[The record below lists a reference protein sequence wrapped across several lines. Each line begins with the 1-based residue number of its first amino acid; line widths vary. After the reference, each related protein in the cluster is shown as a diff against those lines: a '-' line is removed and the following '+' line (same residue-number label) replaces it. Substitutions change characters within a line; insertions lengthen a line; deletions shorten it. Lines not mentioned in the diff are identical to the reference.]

1 MVVLLDNLKHDVL
14 SGNGSAREAEG
25 RINSLANVRNFGI
38 MAHIDA
44 GKTTLT
50 ERVLYYAGRLHKMG
64 EVHEGTTKMDWMV
77 EERERGITITSAA
90 TTCSWKNCQVNIID
104 TPGHVDFTAEV
115 ERSLRVLDGAVAV
128 FCAVGGVQPQSE
140 TVWRQADRYGVPRI
154 AFVNKMDRVGADFE
168 RVLNEIKVRL
178 HAPAVAL
185 QLPYGKED
193 QFKGVID
200 LLTMRGIIF
209 DETSLGSVMQYVGI
223 PQEIAGHAERLR
235 ARLVE
240 AVAEVDEIVL
250 AAFLENPDVSVDL
263 LKAGLRR
270 AIIAR
275 RLVPVLCGAALRNKG
290 IQPVLD
296 AVVDYLPSPIDIP
309 AVRGFHPKTD
319 DPLVRETGDF
329 QPSAALAFKVMHN
342 AYMGKMIFVRLYSGT
357 LKKGQN
363 VYNPRTK
370 KREKISRLL
379 RMHADEYQD
388 IDVLYSGE
396 IGVIIGL
403 KETTTGDTLC
413 IENKPIVLERIRFPE
428 PVVSMAVEPKTKA
441 GRDQLADALDAL
453 ADEDPT
459 FRVTTNPDTGQT
471 LISGMGELHLEIIK
485 NRIWHEYKVL
495 ANAGQPIV
503 AYRESIRISASAEFV
518 FDREIGGK
526 RQFAALTIMVSPRPR
541 GQGAELIFK
550 VNPDQLPA
558 NYRAGVEEGIKDA
571 LMTGILG
578 HYPMIDME
586 VEVAGARFDA
596 NDSTDTA
603 FRTAA
608 VMGFREAVK
617 LAKPV
622 LLEPIMALEII
633 TPDEYIGD
641 VLGDVNSRR
650 GRILGVVSKPP
661 VQIIR
666 ADVPLVELFGYTTT
680 LRSLTRGRGSHTMEP
695 VAFESV
701 PEQIQKQVLSR

>member
-1 MVVLLDNLKHDVL
+1 MVVVLENLKHEAR
-14 SGNGSAREAEG
+14 SGNGSAREADG
-25 RINSLANVRNFGI
+25 RMKSLADVRNFGI

-64 EVHEGTTKMDWMV
+64 EVHEGTAKMDWMIQ
-77 EERERGITITSAA
+77 EQERGITITSAA
-90 TTCSWKNCQVNIID
+90 TTCFWKDCQVNIID

-168 RVLNEIKVRL
+168 QVLNEIRIRL
-178 HAPAVAL
+178 HAPAVAI

-193 QFKGVID
+193 QFKGIID
-200 LLTMRGIIF
+200 LLAMRGVIF
-209 DETSLGSVMQYVGI
+209 DESSLGSTMEYTGI
-223 PQEIAGHAERLR
+223 PPETAVRAEQLR

-240 AVAEVDEIVL
+240 AVAEADEMVL
-250 AAFLENPDVSVDL
+250 AAFLENPDVSADL

-270 AIIAR
+270 AVIAR

-296 AVVDYLPSPIDIP
+296 AVVDYLPAPIDVP
-309 AVRGFHPKTD
+309 AVRGFHPKTEE
-319 DPLVRETGDF
+319 PLVRETGDF
-329 QPSAALAFKVMHN
+329 QPPAALAFKVMHN

-388 IDVLYSGE
+388 IDALYSGE

-428 PVVSMAVEPKTKA
+428 PVVSMAIEPKTKSD
-441 GRDQLADALDAL
+441 RDQLAIALNAL
-453 ADEDPT
+453 TDEDPT

-471 LISGMGELHLEIIK
+471 LINGMGELHLEIIK
-485 NRIWHEYKVL
+485 NRIWHEYKVQ

-503 AYRESIRISASAEFV
+503 AYRESIKAAASADFV

-541 GQGAELIFK
+541 GQGTELIFK
-550 VNPDQLPA
+550 VRPDHLPVI
-558 NYRAGVEEGIKDA
+558 YRAGVENGINDA
-571 LMTGILG
+571 LVTGILG
-578 HYPMIDME
+578 HYPMIDMKIE
-586 VEVAGARFDA
+586 VIDARFDVR
-596 NDSTDTA
+596 DSTDTA

-608 VMGFREAVK
+608 VMAFRNAVK
-617 LAKPV
+617 LAEPV
-622 LLEPIMALEII
+622 LLEPIMALEIT

-641 VLGDVNSRR
+641 VLGDVNARR
-650 GRILGVVSKPP
+650 GRIIGVVSKPP
-661 VQIIR
+661 TQIIR

-695 VAFESV
+695 VAFEIV
-701 PEQIQKQVLSR
+701 PEQIQKQVLTR